1 MGIFFFGRGER
12 LLSLLLPRIIL
23 VSFVIDS
30 KVGSKL
36 RLLVA
41 KGILNLLGRG
51 KKRIDTYFIN
61 RFKLKLSNIT
71 QWHVKIIIQAVK

>member
-51 KKRIDTYFIN
+51 KKIIDTYNIN

-71 QWHVKIIIQAVK
+71 QWLVKIIQAVK